1 MTRLQRGYRQIYKS
15 ISRCALP
22 SLENRKSARQFLFIS
37 ALICF
42 YGRPLLAQTTGN
54 IDGIV
59 VSENSGEPMPGA
71 NVMLIGTVLGA
82 VTDLQGHFIL
92 NHIPAGSYQMR
103 VSMMGYKTI
112 EKNAI
117 QVKAGETTSVSL
129 KLVET
134 VIETPEL
141 VVTANKTRQSI
152 QDSPNSVGV
161 MTSRDLQP
169 RSEVYL
175 DKLLEYASG
184 VNFIGSQ
191 VNIRGSSGFN
201 YGAGSRVLLLVDGVP
216 VMPGDSGDIKWDLIP
231 STQVERVEIVKGAGS
246 ALYGSNA
253 LGGVVNIVTK
263 EASAKPATNI
273 RFSAGL
279 YDRPRYPEWRWTDR
293 LLHFDDL
300 DVDHTR
306 RLGRSELFLA
316 AGRHQ
321 STGYAQTGNFQ
332 RMNASAKIHT
342 RLNGQ
347 QNITISSNYEGGDRG
362 TGLMWRSQRY
372 ALEVDPAAIS
382 DYVTSNKFGLNAF
395 HHWVANKNFGLKTR
409 LSYFRNYWKNYFHDN
424 ITGSLANR
432 YGLEIQ
438 GDYQFSEGNALT
450 FGTEE
455 SWDHV
460 NSDLVGQHDQYVLS
474 GYLQNE
480 KRLLPTLSLTTGLR
494 YDYQDVD
501 VGFSDSEWSPK
512 VGLVWHAQ
520 SNLVFRA
527 SSGKGFRAASMSERF
542 SDSIYSGLRI
552 VPNVSLRSE
561 TAWSHEIG
569 FNYNPLRWLYLDV
582 AGFMSDYWDLIEP
595 QPDKKQTIQFINVTR
610 ARISGA
616 EVNLKASPWLK
627 GLSFDLGYTFMEP
640 RDLDLD
646 EVLAYRP
653 KHLFTGTAIYSFGRV
668 DIAVDYR
675 YASRLELVKV
685 YPQDDRVAQKTVNSR
700 IVFRIN
706 PWTITANANNV
717 FNHNHTQMERTLLPI
732 RHYVLTLSASL

>member
-1 MTRLQRGYRQIYKS
+1 MRFQES
-15 ISRCALP
+15 I
-22 SLENRKSARQFLFIS
+22 FV
-37 ALICF
+37 
-42 YGRPLLAQTTGN
+42 RPLISWEKRKHNYLPVFFIALAYFSKQPAFGQTSGAIEGT
-54 IDGIV
+54 V
-59 VSENSGEPMPGA
+59 VSEVSGESMPGV
-71 NVMLIGTVLGA
+71 NVMLVGTVLGT
-82 VTDLQGHFIL
+82 VTDLNGHFLL

-112 EKNAI
+112 EKKAI
-117 QVKAGETTSVSL
+117 QVQADKTTSLSF

-141 VVTANKTRQSI
+141 IVTANKTQQNI

-161 MTSRDLQP
+161 MTSRDLQQ

-201 YGAGSRVLLLVDGVP
+201 YGAGSRVLFLVDGVP

-231 STQVERVEIVKGAGS
+231 ATQVERVEIVKGAGS
-246 ALYGSNA
+246 ALYGSSA

-263 EASAKPATNI
+263 EASAKPTTNI
-273 RFSAGL
+273 RFSAGA
-279 YDRPRYPEWRWTDR
+279 YDRPRYAEWRWTDR

-306 RLGRSELFLA
+306 RLGKSELFLA
-316 AGRHQ
+316 VGRHQ
-321 STGYAQTGNFQ
+321 STGYAQTGNYQ

-342 RLNGQ
+342 RLNGR
-347 QNITISSNYEGGDRG
+347 QNLTISSNYEGGDRG

-372 ALEVDPAAIS
+372 ALEVDPEAIS

-395 HHWVANKNFGLKTR
+395 HHWVANKNLGLKTR

-438 GDYQFSEGNALT
+438 GDYQFSEDNALT

-460 NSDLVGQHDQYVLS
+460 NSDLVGKHDQYVLS
-474 GYLQNE
+474 GYMQNE
-480 KRLLPTLSLTTGLR
+480 RKLLSTLSLTIGLR
-494 YDYQDVD
+494 YDYQNVD
-501 VGFSDSEWSPK
+501 VGFRDSEWSPK
-512 VGLVWHAQ
+512 IGLVWHAQ
-520 SNLVFRA
+520 SYLVFRA

-552 VPNVSLRSE
+552 VPNVNLRSE

-582 AGFMSDYWDLIEP
+582 AGFVSDYWDLIEP
-595 QPDKKQTIQFINVTR
+595 QPDETQTIQFINVTR

-616 EVNLKASPWLK
+616 EVNLKANPWLK

-640 RDLDLD
+640 RDLHLD

-653 KHLFTGTAIYSFGRV
+653 KHLFTGTAVYSLGRI
-668 DIAVDYR
+668 DLAVDYR
-675 YASRLELVKV
+675 YASRLESVKL
-685 YPQDDRVAQKTVNSR
+685 YPQDDRVAQKTVNARVALRMS
-700 IVFRIN
+700 
-706 PWTITANANNV
+706 PWTITATANNV

-732 RHYVLTLSASL
+732 RHYVLTVSTAL